1 MKKTSL
7 IFAILLITSS
17 VFAQRGKTGDK
28 TFSHRFPPEVFNTV
42 SNASLVLVNEV
53 DHDIIVLIRDQE
65 KKYLRHVYIRNNVT
79 YIFKDLPIT
88 RLYVQFKSKDFF
100 YEDLDRTAINFG
112 EKHTFNFF
120 FDASQIG
127 NYFQISEEE
136 FFKP

>member
-1 MKKTSL
+1 MKKTTL
-7 IFAILLITSS
+7 IFAILIITSS

-65 KKYLRHVYIRNNVT
+65 KKYLRHVYIRNNDT